1 MENGEGKGVGVESC
15 SSDHISVASETTFL
29 LRRDGEGVPFDRA
42 KGEISEAEGS
52 ADSSSEVW
60 EEG

>member
-1 MENGEGKGVGVESC
+1 MGVESW

-29 LRRDGEGVPFDRA
+29 LRRDGEGVPLDRI
-42 KGEISEAEGS
+42 KGEFFEAEGS